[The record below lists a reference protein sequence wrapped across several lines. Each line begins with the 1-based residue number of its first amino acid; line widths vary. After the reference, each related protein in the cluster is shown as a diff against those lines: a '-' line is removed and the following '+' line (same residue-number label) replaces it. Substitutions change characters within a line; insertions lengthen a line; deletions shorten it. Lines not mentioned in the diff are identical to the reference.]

1 MRISLIARMRSLIAF
16 TFLTT
21 IQIVDNSLSGKEHDD
36 IKPIHEN
43 NDFLFDDESDESHE
57 PSGDASQQFCEG
69 NNERCKVRSM

>member
-1 MRISLIARMRSLIAF
+1 MRSLIAF
-16 TFLTT
+16 TLLTT

-43 NDFLFDDESDESHE
+43 NDFLFDDESHE

>member
-1 MRISLIARMRSLIAF
+1 MRSLINF
-16 TFLTT
+16 TLLTT

-43 NDFLFDDESDESHE
+43 NDFLFDDESDESHLQ
-57 PSGDASQQFCEG
+57 PSGDASKQFCEG

>member
-1 MRISLIARMRSLIAF
+1 MRSLIAF
-16 TFLTT
+16 TLLTT

-43 NDFLFDDESDESHE
+43 NDFLFDDESDESRLQ
-57 PSGDASQQFCEG
+57 PSGDASKKFCEG